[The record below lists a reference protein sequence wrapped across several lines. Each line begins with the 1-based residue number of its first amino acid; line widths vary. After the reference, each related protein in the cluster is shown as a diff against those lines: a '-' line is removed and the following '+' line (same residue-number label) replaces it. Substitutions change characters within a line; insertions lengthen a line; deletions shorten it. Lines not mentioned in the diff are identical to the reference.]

1 MKNPA
6 TRRMPGGLSFVFPA
20 GWRWLGL
27 SLAMHCANLLAS
39 CSQPT
44 PEKAAPPTATPQE
57 QVAGAS
63 QQTTIKYAKG
73 FTIQYVGNYKI
84 VKILNPF
91 KDHTDTA
98 CYVLVPRGQSR
109 PAGYGSSSVIETPI
123 RTLVGTSSMHIAL
136 ADFLNADDVLVGL
149 GSLQYASAPAVRKR
163 IAEGK
168 IKAFGENSLNEEQ
181 LIAQHPDLVMT
192 MGSPG
197 APVERFHTLAAA
209 GVPVM
214 VNSEWVETTP
224 LARAE
229 WVKLLATLL
238 NKEAVVN
245 QKFAKV
251 EAEYQRLTALTRRVT
266 KRPQVLTGLPFKD
279 TWYMPDGES
288 YTAQFFRD
296 AGGAYHWDQ
305 ERAAGS
311 LALAFEA
318 VYPVALTADC
328 WVNTGTANTKAE
340 ILAQD
345 ARYADFQP
353 FKTGAVYNNNK
364 RTDGHG
370 SNDYW
375 ESGAVHPE
383 VILADL
389 IKILHPELL
398 PQHEL
403 VYYKQLK

>member
-1 MKNPA
+1 M
-6 TRRMPGGLSFVFPA
+6 A
-20 GWRWLGL
+20 GAG
-27 SLAMHCANLLAS
+27 LLAS
-39 CSQPT
+39 CSQPA
-44 PEKAAPPTATPQE
+44 PETASQASPATQE
-57 QVAGAS
+57 QSVGR
-63 QQTTIKYAKG
+63 QEKTTLKYAKG
-73 FTIQYVGNYKI
+73 FTIQYFDTYKV

-98 CYVLVPRGQSR
+98 RYVLVQRGT
-109 PAGYGSSSVIETPI
+109 PHPTGYDNSTVIEIPI
-123 RTLVGTSSMHIAL
+123 RTLVGMSSMHVAL
-136 ADFLNADDVLVGL
+136 ADFLGADEVLVGL

-168 IKAFGENSLNEEQ
+168 IKAFGNETALNEEQ
-181 LIAQHPDLVMT
+181 LVVRHPDLVMT

-197 APVERFHTLAAA
+197 APVERFHTLAEA

-214 VNSEWVETTP
+214 VNSEWVETKP

-229 WVKLLATLL
+229 WVKLMAALL
-238 NKEAVVN
+238 NKEAFVN
-245 QKFAKV
+245 QQFAKV
-251 EAEYQRLTALTRRVT
+251 ESEYLRLVNLTRQLP

-296 AGGAYHWDQ
+296 AGGTYHWNK

-311 LALAFEA
+311 LALTFEA

-328 WVNTGTANTKAE
+328 WVNTGTANSKAD

-345 ARYADFQP
+345 ARYADFKA

-364 RTDGHG
+364 RTDAQG

-383 VILADL
+383 VVLADL

-398 PQHEL
+398 PKHKL

>member
-1 MKNPA
+1 MKRTFA
-6 TRRMPGGLSFVFPA
+6 RWRAGGPSFVFPA
-20 GWRWLGL
+20 EWRWLGA
-27 SLAMHCANLLAS
+27 SLALFGACLLAS

-44 PEKAAPPTATPQE
+44 AENTPPVTAPSE
-57 QVAGAS
+57 
-63 QQTTIKYAKG
+63 QTTRQLDKTAIKYAKG
-73 FTIQYVGNYKI
+73 FTIEYFDNYKV

-91 KDHTDTA
+91 KDRTDTTR
-98 CYVLVPRGQSR
+98 YVLVPRGTAPSVK
-109 PAGYGSSSVIETPI
+109 YGNSPVIEIPI
-123 RTLVGTSSMHIAL
+123 RTLVGMSSMHVAL
-136 ADFLNADDVLVGL
+136 ADFLDAADVLVGL
-149 GSLQYASAPAVRKR
+149 GSLQYASSPRVRQR
-163 IAEGK
+163 IAQGK
-168 IKAFGENSLNEEQ
+168 INAYGGESALNEEQ
-181 LIAQHPDLVMT
+181 LIALHPDLVMT

-197 APVERFHTLAAA
+197 SPVERYRTLAEA

-229 WVKLLATLL
+229 WVKLMAALL
-238 NKEAVVN
+238 NKEELVN
-245 QKFAKV
+245 QRFANV
-251 EAEYQRLTALTRRVT
+251 EAEYQRLVGLTSKLP
-266 KRPQVLTGLPFKD
+266 KRPRVLTGLPFKD

-296 AGGAYHWDQ
+296 AGGAYHWDN

-311 LALAFEA
+311 LALTFEA

-328 WVNTGTANTKAE
+328 WVNTGTANTKAD

-345 ARYADFQP
+345 ARYADFRP
-353 FKTGAVYNNNK
+353 FKTGVVYNNNK
-364 RTDGHG
+364 RTDAQG

-383 VILADL
+383 VVLADL

>member
-1 MKNPA
+1 MNRNSV
-6 TRRMPGGLSFVFPA
+6 RRTAGGPTFVFSA
-20 GWRWLGL
+20 NWQLLGA
-27 SLAMHCANLLAS
+27 SLVLAVASLLAS

-44 PEKAAPPTATPQE
+44 PETSPQTPVHTQASDSQAKTA
-57 QVAGAS
+57 
-63 QQTTIKYAKG
+63 IKYAKG
-73 FTIQYVGNYKI
+73 FTIQYFDTYKV

-98 CYVLVPRGQSR
+98 RYVLVQRGTPY
-109 PAGYGSSSVIETPI
+109 PAGYDNSQIIEIPI
-123 RTLVGTSSMHIAL
+123 RTLVGMSSMHVAL
-136 ADFLNADDVLVGL
+136 TDFLDADDVLVGL

-168 IKAFGENSLNEEQ
+168 IGEFGRENALNEEL
-181 LIAQHPDLVMT
+181 LITRHPDLVMT

-197 APVERFHTLAAA
+197 APVERYGILAEA

-229 WVKLLATLL
+229 WVKLMAALL
-238 NKEAVVN
+238 NKEALVN
-245 QKFAKV
+245 QQFGKA
-251 EAEYQRLTALTRRVT
+251 EAEYQRLTALTRQLPERL
-266 KRPQVLTGLPFKD
+266 QVLTGLPFKD

-296 AGGAYHWDQ
+296 AGGAYHWDK

-311 LALAFEA
+311 LALSFEA
-318 VYPVALTADC
+318 VYPVGLTADC
-328 WVNTGTANTKAE
+328 WVNTGTANTKAD

-345 ARYADFQP
+345 ARYADFRP

-364 RTDGHG
+364 RTNAQG

-383 VILADL
+383 VVLADL

-398 PQHEL
+398 PQYEL

>member
-1 MKNPA
+1 MLSASLLGSCSPA
-6 TRRMPGGLSFVFPA
+6 T
-20 GWRWLGL
+20 
-27 SLAMHCANLLAS
+27 
-39 CSQPT
+39 
-44 PEKAAPPTATPQE
+44 PETGAPPAATPRAQA
-57 QVAGAS
+57 VGAPPK
-63 QQTTIKYAKG
+63 TTVKYAKG
-73 FTIQYVGNYKI
+73 FSIQYVGNYKV

-98 CYVLVPRGQSR
+98 RYVLVPRGQAH
-109 PAGYGSSSVIETPI
+109 PAGYGSSPVIEIPI
-123 RTLVGTSSMHIAL
+123 RTLVSTSSMHVAL
-136 ADFLNADDVLVGL
+136 ADFLNADEVLVGL
-149 GSLQYASAPAVRKR
+149 GSLRYASAPAVRKR

-168 IKAFGENSLNEEQ
+168 IKAFGENTLNEEQ
-181 LIAQHPDLVMT
+181 LIARHPDLVMT

-197 APVERFHTLAAA
+197 APVERFRTLAEA
-209 GVPVM
+209 GVPVL
-214 VNSEWVETTP
+214 VNSEWVEITP

-229 WVKLLATLL
+229 WVKLLAALL
-238 NKEAVVN
+238 DKEAVAN
-245 QKFAKV
+245 QKFAAV
-251 EAEYQRLTALTRRVT
+251 EAEYQRLAALTRPVAT
-266 KRPQVLTGLPFKD
+266 RPQVLTGLPFKD

-296 AGGAYHWDQ
+296 AGGAYHWDK

-328 WVNTGTANTKAE
+328 WVNTGTATTKAE

-364 RTDGHG
+364 RTDAQG

-398 PQHEL
+398 PRHEL

>member
-1 MKNPA
+1 MKNLCARRVVGGIPFFLAA
-6 TRRMPGGLSFVFPA
+6 TWPK
-20 GWRWLGL
+20 LGA
-27 SLAMHCANLLAS
+27 SLALAGALLLVG

-44 PEKAAPPTATPQE
+44 PETAPQASASTTQSAATQE
-57 QVAGAS
+57 K
-63 QQTTIKYAKG
+63 TTIKYAKG
-73 FTIQYVGNYKI
+73 FTIKYFDGYK
-84 VKILNPF
+84 VVSILNPF
-91 KDHTDTA
+91 RDHTDTTR
-98 CYVLVPRGQSR
+98 YVLVQRGAR
-109 PAGYGSSSVIETPI
+109 HPVGYKDSPVIEIPI
-123 RTLVGTSSMHIAL
+123 RSLVGMSSMHVAL
-136 ADFLNADDVLVGL
+136 TDFLDADDVLIGL
-149 GSLQYASAPAVRKR
+149 GSLQYASAPTVRKR
-163 IAEGK
+163 IAAGK
-168 IKAFGENSLNEEQ
+168 ITDFGRENALNEE
-181 LIAQHPDLVMT
+181 LAITQHPDLIMT

-197 APVERFHTLAAA
+197 SPAERYHTLAEA

-229 WVKLLATLL
+229 WVKLMAALL
-238 NKEAVVN
+238 NKEDIVN
-245 QKFAKV
+245 QRFAKV
-251 EAEYQRLTALTRRVT
+251 EAEYQRLTALTRQLPR
-266 KRPQVLTGLPFKD
+266 RPQVLTGLPFKD

-296 AGGAYHWDQ
+296 AGGSYHWDK

-311 LALAFEA
+311 LALSFEA
-318 VYPVALTADC
+318 VYPVALTAEC
-328 WVNTGTANTKAE
+328 WLNTGTANTKAD

-353 FKTGAVYNNNK
+353 FKTGTLYNNNK
-364 RTDGHG
+364 RTDAQG

-383 VILADL
+383 VVLADL

-403 VYYKQLK
+403 VYYKQVK